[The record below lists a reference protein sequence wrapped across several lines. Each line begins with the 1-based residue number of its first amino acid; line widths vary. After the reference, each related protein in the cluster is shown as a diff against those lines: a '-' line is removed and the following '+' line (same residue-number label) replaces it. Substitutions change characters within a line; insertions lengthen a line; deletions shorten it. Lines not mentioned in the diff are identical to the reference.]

1 MKNKPANNFADVF
14 FICIVCESRPRD
26 HEILQNI
33 SQKAKTEQKVR
44 GLRYKDQSRKGAV
57 RKRAH
62 GNTVCRHCKI
72 VCVTWIWTDCVVL
85 VPPHAPHRPH
95 GVWLQDGARSA
106 APIPVA
112 EHAPLLP
119 KGRHRVHVLRGVLL
133 GAARDRREFVHRR
146 PSTSCPS
153 FYPCFRF

>member
-1 MKNKPANNFADVF
+1 MKNKPANNFADIF

-44 GLRYKDQSRKGAV
+44 GLRYKDQPRKGAV

-106 APIPVA
+106 APIPRCRTRSAAAQGTTPCARTAGCPTWCCTRSPWVC
-112 EHAPLLP
+112 PPTPVNLLP
-119 KGRHRVHVLRGVLL
+119 FFLPL
-133 GAARDRREFVHRR
+133 F
-146 PSTSCPS
+146 
-153 FYPCFRF
+153 